1 MYFLKLVVKYVR
13 VLLVISIVM
22 AIIAAVFARLRMC
35 ALDEV
40 IKISIKAGLISAAIF
55 SSLVVLDI
63 LATLKYGKDPEKLKL
78 HQNRNLVINMTYDEG
93 FVLIEKI
100 VSGMGINRK
109 RVDKGRGIIRAT
121 TGVTWKSFG
130 EKIEVKIDSIDSNTL
145 SIKVKSRPRICA
157 NMIDYGKNYENVKT
171 FCMAVT
177 NPGCKESE
185 EK

>member
-93 FVLIEKI
+93 FACIERV
-100 VSGMGINRK
+100 VSRMRINGK
-109 RVDKGRGIIRAT
+109 RVDKERGIIRAY
-121 TGVTWKSFG
+121 TGSTWKSFG
-130 EKIEVKIDSIDSNTL
+130 ERIEVKIDLIDTDTL
-145 SIKVKSRPRICA
+145 SLIVKSRPRIWG
-157 NMIDYGKNYENVKT
+157 NMIDYGKNYENVETICK
-171 FCMAVT
+171 AVT
-177 NPGCKESE
+177 NPDYK
-185 EK
+185 KL